1 MAAATPS
8 VRVADVDYNVNELLR
23 QLAAADEAGA
33 DVLVFPELS
42 VTAYTCGDLFLQEQ
56 LLRAAKAGLQRM
68 IEASRSFRPLFFVGL
83 PFAVKGKLYN
93 VAAAVQG
100 GRLLALIPK
109 ANIPNYT
116 EFYEARYFAEGNAA
130 PFMLET
136 GLLGQA
142 PVPFGTN
149 VLLDLSLEAPA
160 RKDATQGKTAQE
172 GNAAAPGVVSASA
185 AMHAPLPVSIA
196 VEICEDLWVGQTPGG
211 RHAEQGAALI
221 VNLSA
226 SNETAGKAE
235 FRRQLISMDSAK
247 LLAAYVY
254 AGAGPGESSTDL
266 VFGGQRLIAENGTV
280 LAAGTLYEEGL
291 TLADVDVNRLLA
303 ERRRMTTFP
312 SAGVQPDESYVHV
325 PLVLAARPIR
335 QQKNG
340 AEASRLLR
348 FVDPH
353 PFVPSDKAHRA
364 ERCREIFAIQAQGL
378 KKRLSHIGCKQVVI
392 GLSGGLDS
400 TLALLVTR
408 EAFSLLQLP
417 PENILCVTMPA
428 FGTTDRTYHNAC
440 ILAQE
445 VGGTLREINISQS
458 VLQHFRD
465 IGHDPAVQNAAYENG
480 QARERTQILM
490 DLANDVNGIVIGT
503 GDLSEMALGWCTYNG
518 DHMSMYAVNADIPK
532 TLVRY
537 LVRYRA
543 DSEQNKALQ
552 TVLYD
557 VLDTPVSPELLPA
570 SADGTISQKTE
581 DLVGPYELH
590 DFFLY
595 HFLRFG
601 SSPRRILQLAE
612 QAFDGV
618 TEPGLFYDR
627 QTILKWLQTFY
638 RRFFSQQFKRSC
650 SVDGPKVGSV
660 DLSPRGG
667 FRMPSDAVVKLWLAE
682 LSERMD

>member
-1 MAAATPS
+1 MRVAAATPS
-8 VRVADVDYNVNELLR
+8 VRVADVAYNVEELLR
-23 QLAAADEAGA
+23 RLREAEAAGVEVLA
-33 DVLVFPELS
+33 FPELS

-56 LLRAAKAGLQRM
+56 LLASAKAGLGRLV
-68 IEASRSFRPLFFVGL
+68 EASKSLELLFFVGL
-83 PFAVKGKLYN
+83 PYQVKGKLYN

-116 EFYEARYFAEGNAA
+116 EFYEARYFAEGVAE
-130 PFMLET
+130 PVLLET
-136 GLLGQA
+136 GLPNQP
-142 PVPFGTN
+142 PVPFGMN
-149 VLLDLSLEAPA
+149 ILLDLYRQKKQGEQETEGAPF
-160 RKDATQGKTAQE
+160 
-172 GNAAAPGVVSASA
+172 VSA
-185 AMHAPLPVSIA
+185 A
-196 VEICEDLWVGQTPGG
+196 VEICEDLWVGQTPGA
-211 RHAEQGAALI
+211 RHAEQGAALLL
-221 VNLSA
+221 NLSA
-226 SNETAGKAE
+226 SDETAGKEA
-235 FRRQLISMDSAK
+235 FRRQLVAMESAK

-266 VFGGQRLIAENGTV
+266 VFGGQRLIAENGV
-280 LAAGTLYEEGL
+280 MLAKSALYEDGL
-291 TLADVDVNRLLA
+291 TIADVDAARLSA

-312 SAGVQPDESYVHV
+312 SAGISREERYVHV
-325 PLVLAARPIR
+325 PVLLR
-335 QQKNG
+335 QRLTEQR
-340 AEASRLLR
+340 RLLR

-353 PFVPSDKAHRA
+353 PFVPSDKAHRE

-378 KKRLSHIGCKQVVI
+378 KKRLSHIGCRQVVI

-400 TLALLVTR
+400 TLALLVTQ

-428 FGTTDRTYHNAC
+428 FGTTNRTYQNAC
-440 ILAQE
+440 TLARQ

-537 LVRYRA
+537 LVRCRA
-543 DSEQNKALQ
+543 DMEANPALKA
-552 TVLYD
+552 VLYD

-595 HFLRFG
+595 QLLRFG
-601 SSPRRILQLAE
+601 SSPQRIFMLAQ

-618 TEPGLFYDR
+618 TEPGLRYDR
-627 QTILKWLQTFY
+627 AVILKWLRTFY

-667 FRMPSDAVVKLWLAE
+667 FRMPSDAAVALWLEALEELEAE
-682 LSERMD
+682 E